1 MWKLILFKEA
11 HGHAE
16 IILTEE
22 EQVHSGNGRD
32 FVDVLDAIRGFYL
45 QGDDYVAVRAAGIA
59 EKAFFIHAALRQ
71 IDRARAGSGIPRA
84 THCLAR
90 FIRVVDVRNKN
101 AVRPKVQRLLVSGAS
116 AVASATDNRFRV
128 YACGYGKR

>member
-59 EKAFFIHAALRQ
+59 EKAFFIHAALRK
-71 IDRARAGSGIPRA
+71 IDRSRAGSGIPRA

-90 FIRVVDVRNKN
+90 FVSIVDVRNKN
-101 AVRPKVQRLLVSGAS
+101 AVRPKVQRLLDAGAIS
-116 AVASATDNRFRV
+116 VASNARNQFR
-128 YACGYGKR
+128 